1 MECIETLLNCGNLE
15 DLAEPI
21 NYDIKY
27 KESNVKNNIYTV

>member
-21 NYDIKY
+21 NSDIKY
-27 KESNVKNNIYTV
+27 KDKNNIYTV